1 MAASREVTPERGTP
15 APLGATVR
23 DGGVNFSLYSHNA
36 DAVELVLLA
45 PGESAPSVTIPL
57 DPALHRTDNY
67 WHAFLPGVR
76 AGQQYG
82 YRVRGPDRPGDG
94 LRFDPSKLLLDP
106 YAREVVDDD
115 YDRLIASQPGAP
127 NIPHAMRG
135 VVVDPDPY
143 DWEGDEPLRQPTR
156 GGAIYELH
164 VRGFTNHPNS
174 DVRAPL
180 RGTYAGVIEKIPYLQ
195 DLGVDAV
202 ELLPVFHFDRQSAPG
217 DRVNYWGYEPV
228 SFFAPHRAYSSNQRP
243 SGPITEFRDMVKAL
257 HRAGIE
263 VILDVVFNHT
273 AEDGV
278 AGPTLS
284 MRGID
289 NPTYYLLDRQDRAR
303 YIDDSGVGNTLN
315 ANHTIV
321 RRLIMDSLRYW
332 VQQMHVDG
340 FRFDLASVLS
350 RGEDNEP
357 LADPPILWDIDTD
370 PILAGTQIIAEA
382 WDAAGLYQV
391 GSFTGDRWAVW
402 NGRFR
407 DTVRRFTKGDDST
420 ARDLAEAI
428 SGSPN
433 LFGDPH
439 RDPMRSV
446 NFIDAHDGFT
456 LNDLVSYNDKHNGA
470 NGEDNRDGSSQN
482 DSWNC
487 GAEGPTDDSAI
498 EALRERQLRSLFA
511 VLLLAQGRPML
522 VMGDEVRRTQRG
534 NNNAYCQDNEI
545 SWFDWNLVEA
555 NGHLSEFV
563 ARLLRFRRSSP
574 FYRDDRFWAQP
585 GGADVTWHGV
595 ELHRP
600 DWSDASHSLAFELVH
615 ADDPKTH
622 LYVVFNSYWEP
633 LEFELPPAPATR
645 CWAVAA
651 DTAAPAPDDVP
662 PTPRPLRAG
671 ADRIVVGGRSVAV
684 LGTIER
690 GTSHEADHPRAPR
703 EPQPGGPGNS

>member
-1 MAASREVTPERGTP
+1 MAGGRRNVTVERGTP

-36 DAVELVLLA
+36 DEVELVLLA
-45 PGESAPSVTIPL
+45 PGESDPPVTIPL
-57 DPALHRTDNY
+57 DPARHRTDNY
-67 WHAFLPGVR
+67 WHAFLPGLR
-76 AGQQYG
+76 AGQQYC

-106 YAREVVDDD
+106 YAREVVDED
-115 YDRLIASQPGAP
+115 YNRLLASQPGVP
-127 NIPHAMRG
+127 NIASSMRG
-135 VVVDPDPY
+135 VVVDPDLY
-143 DWEGDEPLRQPTR
+143 DWEGDEPLRQPLR

-174 DVRAPL
+174 GVHPSR

-195 DLGVDAV
+195 HLGVDAV

-217 DRVNYWGYEPV
+217 DRLNYWGYEPV
-228 SFFAPHRAYSSNQRP
+228 SFFAPHRAYSSNQGLA
-243 SGPITEFRDMVKAL
+243 GPISEFRDMVKAL

-303 YIDDSGVGNTLN
+303 YLDDSGVGNTLN

-357 LADPPILWDIDTD
+357 LADPPILWDVDTD
-370 PILAGTQIIAEA
+370 PVLAGTQIIAEA

-407 DTVRRFTKGDDST
+407 DTVRRFTKGDNGT
-420 ARDLAEAI
+420 ARDFAEAI
-428 SGSPN
+428 GGSPN

-456 LNDLVSYNDKHNGA
+456 LNDLVSYNAKHNDA
-470 NGEDNRDGSSQN
+470 NGEENRDGSSQN

-487 GAEGPTDDSAI
+487 GAEGPTDDGSI
-498 EALRERQLRSLFA
+498 DALRERQLRSLLA
-511 VLLLAQGRPML
+511 VLLLAQGRPMF

-545 SWFDWNLVEA
+545 SWFDWDLVEA
-555 NGHLSEFV
+555 NGRLSDFV

-585 GGADVTWHGV
+585 GGADITWHGV

-615 ADDPKTH
+615 AEDPDTR
-622 LYVVFNSYWEP
+622 LYAVFNAYWEP
-633 LEFELPPAPATR
+633 LEFELPPAPAR
-645 CWAVAA
+645 KCWAVAA
-651 DTAAPAPDDVP
+651 DTAAPDPDDVP
-662 PTPRPLRAG
+662 LPPRPLREG
-671 ADRIVVGGRSVAV
+671 TVRIVVGPRSVAV
-684 LGTIER
+684 LGTVPA
-690 GTSHEADHPRAPR
+690 TAP
-703 EPQPGGPGNS
+703 S

>member
-1 MAASREVTPERGTP
+1 MTLIPVGRPERGTP
-15 APLGATVR
+15 APLGATIR
-23 DGGVNFSLYSHNA
+23 GGGVNFSIYSHYA
-36 DAVELVLLA
+36 ESVDLVILA
-45 PGESAPSVTIPL
+45 PGSADPVATIPL
-57 DPALHRTDNY
+57 NPAYHRTDNY
-67 WHAFLPGVR
+67 WHVFVPGLG
-76 AGQQYG
+76 AGTQYG
-82 YRVRGPDRPGDG
+82 YRISGPHRPRDG
-94 LRFDPSKLLLDP
+94 LRFDNAKLLLDP
-106 YAREVVDDD
+106 YAREVDDTH
-115 YDRLIASQPGAP
+115 YDRSRASQPNTP
-127 NIPHAMRG
+127 NTAGAMRG
-135 VVVDPDPY
+135 VVTDPDAY
-143 DWEGDEPLRQPTR
+143 DWEGDQPLQRTLR

-174 DVRAPL
+174 GLPPAI

-195 DLGVDAV
+195 RLGIDAV

-217 DRVNYWGYEPV
+217 GRPNYWGYEPV
-228 SFFAPHRAYSSNQRP
+228 AFFAPHRAYSSNQQP
-243 SGPITEFRDMVKAL
+243 TGSVDEFRDMVKAL

-273 AEDGV
+273 AEDGA

-289 NPTYYLLDRQDRAR
+289 NPTYYLLDPADRGR

-332 VQQMHVDG
+332 VQHMHVDG

-370 PILAGTQIIAEA
+370 PVLAGSKIIAEA
-382 WDAAGLYQV
+382 WDATGLYQV

-402 NGRFR
+402 NGPFR
-407 DTVRRFTKGDDST
+407 DTVRRFTKGDDGT
-420 ARDLAEAI
+420 VHDLAHAI

-433 LFGDPH
+433 LFGDPQ

-446 NFIDAHDGFT
+446 NFVDAHDGFT
-456 LNDLVSYNDKHNGA
+456 LNDIVAYDHKHNDA
-470 NGEDNRDGSSQN
+470 NGEDNRDGSAQN

-487 GAEGPTDDSAI
+487 GAEGPTDDPSI

-511 VLLLAQGRPML
+511 VLLLSQGRPMF
-522 VMGDEVRRTQRG
+522 VMGDEVRRTQHG

-545 SWFDWNLVEA
+545 SWFDWDLVDH
-555 NGHLSEFV
+555 NRSLFDFV

-574 FYRDDRFWAQP
+574 FFRDERFWAHA
-585 GGADVTWHGV
+585 GGADITWHGV
-595 ELHRP
+595 APYRP
-600 DWSDASHSLAFELVH
+600 DWGDSSHSIAFELTH
-615 ADDPKTH
+615 ADDPGAH
-622 LYVVFNSYWEP
+622 LYVALNSYWEP
-633 LEFELPPAPATR
+633 LEFELPPLPTTHR
-645 CWAVAA
+645 WALAA

-662 PTPRPLRAG
+662 LTPRPL
-671 ADRIVVGGRSVAV
+671 DDDVSRIAVKARSVCV
-684 LGTIER
+684 LG
-690 GTSHEADHPRAPR
+690 AVPRPTGA
-703 EPQPGGPGNS
+703 EQA

>member
-135 VVVDPDPY
+135 VVVEPDPY
-143 DWEGDEPLRQPTR
+143 DWEGDEPLRQPSR